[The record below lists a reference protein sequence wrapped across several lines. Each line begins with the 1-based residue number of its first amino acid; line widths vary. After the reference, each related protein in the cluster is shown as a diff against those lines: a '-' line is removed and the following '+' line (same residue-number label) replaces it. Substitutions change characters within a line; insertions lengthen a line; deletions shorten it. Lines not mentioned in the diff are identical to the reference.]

1 MEPLTP
7 PLGKCSKLGCGMMQR
22 YDRCQKQLLAKLKVT
37 WSDDENGV
45 CTQSLFA
52 YGRTVSS
59 LAGINEGDDDSL
71 VSSELFLSSARITS
85 ITYNENNVI
94 TVFSHSMEWIACFH
108 NFWLLLRPK
117 SFHFWIFP
125 FWLISYLSFA
135 LWSFISHHFSPL
147 LSTDLWL
154 SIPRLHS
161 TLACRM
167 KSAW

>member
-94 TVFSHSMEWIACFH
+94 TVFSHSME
-108 NFWLLLRPK
+108 
-117 SFHFWIFP
+117 
-125 FWLISYLSFA
+125 
-135 LWSFISHHFSPL
+135 
-147 LSTDLWL
+147 
-154 SIPRLHS
+154 
-161 TLACRM
+161 
-167 KSAW
+167 